1 MNKLAVRVSID
12 DPIIEGSVLKVLKD
26 LGISCQGRYLTP
38 DDVPSSLR
46 VDTLLITTSGES
58 QKFTHTIVV
67 DENNLLNLPDL
78 VSVALSDYEEKDRT
92 NLHPSNTL
100 VYGVLPR
107 VGATTLQ
114 EIIDREVDLELF
126 VYRNRFD
133 SKNRA
138 LQIIVSEI
146 DDSSLTRLFEV
157 VDEEISREI
166 KRVAIINKLPESK
179 AARRK
184 FHAVERELEVKQVA
198 FTQPIFFDA
207 EIQVT
212 GAPSKRML
220 RSAQPLFDWIA
231 KAN

>member
-12 DPIIEGSVLKVLKD
+12 DPMIEGSVHRVLKD

-46 VDTLLITTSGES
+46 VDTLLITTSGQS
-58 QKFTHTIVV
+58 QKFAHTIVV
-67 DENNLLNLPDL
+67 DETNLLNLPDL
-78 VSVALSDYEEKDRT
+78 LSFALSNYDEKDRT
-92 NLHPSNTL
+92 NLHTSNNL

-114 EIIDREVDLELF
+114 EIIEREVGLELF
-126 VYRNRFD
+126 VYR
-133 SKNRA
+133 KRA
-138 LQIIVSEI
+138 FQIIVSEI

-157 VDEEISREI
+157 VDEEISHEV
-166 KRVAIINKLPESK
+166 KRIAIINKLPEST

-184 FHAVERELEVKQVA
+184 FLAVERELGVKQIA
-198 FTQPIFFDA
+198 FTQPILFDA

-212 GAPSKRML
+212 GAPTKRML